1 MAVEMQLQDGLPRRM
16 FQHPDHEH
24 GPEGNDGLFVPYGLR
39 VKAPERLNVKRW
51 RQTAKLLSPLIGLG
65 VMIAA
70 VWVLVRILRNVK
82 LDAVYSGLSA
92 MHFGSVVAAL
102 ALVVLSYLCLIG
114 YDLVSLHH
122 LGKRLNILA
131 VAVGGFVSFAL
142 ANTLGF
148 VLLTAG
154 SVRYRVYGPGGV
166 TAADVAVIT
175 IMSGITF
182 ALSAVLIMGVALL
195 LAPNFA
201 SIVNNLP
208 GWINFSIGLVI
219 VAALGGYIGW
229 ISSGRKA
236 VSWSGYEISLPGP
249 VSTLAQLASGVG
261 DMVCAAG
268 ALYLLLPSDPGTGF
282 PIFVGLFAVAITLG
296 LLSHVPGGVG
306 VFESIMLLAV
316 PNIGLEKM
324 LASLLVFRVLYYLL
338 PMVVAIIV
346 YAWYE
351 ARRAPIMGRLRHSAR
366 LARLGGIAAVRSA
379 RSLARRIESEFRKRP
394 GSY

>member
-1 MAVEMQLQDGLPRRM
+1 MQLQDRLPPRM
-16 FQHPDHEH
+16 FQQPDHEQ
-24 GPEGNDGLFVPYGLR
+24 GPDGSDGQIVPYGLR
-39 VKAPERLNVKRW
+39 VRAPERLNVKRW
-51 RQTAKLLSPLIGLG
+51 RQTAKLLSPLIGIA
-65 VMIAA
+65 VMVAA

-82 LDAVYSGLSA
+82 LDSVYAGLSA
-92 MHFGSVVAAL
+92 MHVTSVLAAIGLVAA
-102 ALVVLSYLCLIG
+102 SYICLIG
-114 YDLVSLHH
+114 YDFVSLQH
-122 LGKRLNILA
+122 LGKRLSLAA

-154 SVRYRVYGPGGV
+154 SVRYRVYGPAGV

-175 IMSGITF
+175 IMSGLTF

-195 LAPNFA
+195 LAPQFA

-208 GWINFSIGLVI
+208 SWINFTLGLII

-229 ISSGRKA
+229 VSSGRKA
-236 VSWSGYEISLPGP
+236 VRWSGYEISLPGP

-282 PIFVGLFAVAITLG
+282 PIFVGLFAAAITLG

-338 PMVVAIIV
+338 PMIVAIV
-346 YAWYE
+346 LYGWYE
-351 ARRAPIMGRLRHSAR
+351 ARQAPIMSRLRNSGR
-366 LARLGGIAAVRSA
+366 MIRIGGIAAMRSA
-379 RSLARRIESEFRKRP
+379 RSLARRIEAEFRKRP
-394 GSY
+394 GPY

>member
-1 MAVEMQLQDGLPRRM
+1 M
-16 FQHPDHEH
+16 FQHPDHEQ
-24 GPEGNDGLFVPYGLR
+24 GPENSDGLFVPYGLK

-51 RQTAKLLSPLIGLG
+51 RQTAKLLSPLIGIA
-65 VMIAA
+65 VMVAA

-82 LDAVYSGLSA
+82 LDSVYAGLSA
-92 MHFGSVVAAL
+92 MHFLSVLAAIALVAA
-102 ALVVLSYLCLIG
+102 SYICLIG
-114 YDLVSLHH
+114 YDFVSLHH
-122 LGKRLNILA
+122 LGKRLSLAA

-154 SVRYRVYGPGGV
+154 SVRYRVYGPAGV

-175 IMSGITF
+175 IMSGLTF
-182 ALSAVLIMGVALL
+182 VLSAVLIMGVSLL
-195 LAPNFA
+195 LAPQFA

-208 GWINFSIGLVI
+208 SWINFTLGLVI

-229 ISSGRKA
+229 VSSGRKA
-236 VSWSGYEISLPGP
+236 MQWSGYEISLPGP
-249 VSTLAQLASGVG
+249 VSTIAQLASGVG
-261 DMVCAAG
+261 DMVCASG

-338 PMVVAIIV
+338 PMLVAIIL
-346 YAWYE
+346 YGWYE
-351 ARRAPIMGRLRHSAR
+351 ARQAPIMGRLRNTGR
-366 LARLGGIAAVRSA
+366 MLRLGGISAMRSA
-379 RSLARRIESEFRKRP
+379 RALARRIESEFRKRP
-394 GSY
+394 GPY